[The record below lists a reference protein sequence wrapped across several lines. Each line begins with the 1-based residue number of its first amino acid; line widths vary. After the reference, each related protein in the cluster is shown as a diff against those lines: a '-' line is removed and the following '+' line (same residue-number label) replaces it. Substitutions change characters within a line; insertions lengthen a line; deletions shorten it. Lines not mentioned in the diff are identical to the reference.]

1 MYGQICF
8 TLGFFWFAVLNLP
21 GSLVVIGFFHVFF
34 ILDVFYV
41 NIWKVC
47 HLLSCG
53 YVVSL
58 RLLLCP
64 VQCTVDILFLRGMRN
79 VTQLFVLLE
88 DGLTNKQ
95 LGNLHSYIR
104 YQIRCMALFLSDDFH
119 RI

>member
-21 GSLVVIGFFHVFF
+21 GSLVEIGFFHVFF

-64 VQCTVDILFLRGMRN
+64 VQ
-79 VTQLFVLLE
+79 
-88 DGLTNKQ
+88 
-95 LGNLHSYIR
+95 
-104 YQIRCMALFLSDDFH
+104 
-119 RI
+119 

>member
-1 MYGQICF
+1 MR
-8 TLGFFWFAVLNLP
+8 LGFFM
-21 GSLVVIGFFHVFF
+21 FFLFWMFF
-34 ILDVFYV
+34 CEYLEGLSSSFL
-41 NIWKVC
+41 WLCCKFKVAF
-47 HLLSCG
+47 
-53 YVVSL
+53 VS
-58 RLLLCP
+58 
-64 VQCTVDILFLRGMRN
+64 CTVDILFLRGMRN